1 MKEGG
6 WVDEPVDWVLAHEEL
21 ERLAKARAELDGRE
35 GLALLRAF
43 RAKVHRQLGYA
54 SFAQY
59 AEKLFGYGFRTTD
72 DKLRT
77 AIALERLPELRA
89 ALCEGSL
96 PWSSVRELARVAT
109 PDTVHEWLG
118 AARGRTVRQI
128 ERLVSGKAR
137 GEHPAD
143 PGRPEARRRVLRFD
157 VSAQTYATF
166 REAAAAIRRRS
177 SEPMNDDALLLQVA
191 REIL

>member
-1 MKEGG
+1 GSHADRRGESASAWHEGARETRVYARAMKEGG

-77 AIALERLPELRA
+77 AIALERLPEL
-89 ALCEGSL
+89 
-96 PWSSVRELARVAT
+96 
-109 PDTVHEWLG
+109 
-118 AARGRTVRQI
+118 
-128 ERLVSGKAR
+128 
-137 GEHPAD
+137 
-143 PGRPEARRRVLRFD
+143 
-157 VSAQTYATF
+157 
-166 REAAAAIRRRS
+166 
-177 SEPMNDDALLLQVA
+177 
-191 REIL
+191 